1 MGPEQIQQVQQ
12 AVSVS
17 QADGGFAL
25 EWVLRVIILP
35 MIFGGYV
42 YTWLSTNS
50 LRKELRYMKDNHLTH
65 INEEIAAIKA
75 KLE

>member
-1 MGPEQIQQVQQ
+1 MGPQQLAAIVQG
-12 AVSVS
+12 AT
-17 QADGGFAL
+17 ADGGFTL

-50 LRKELRYMKDNHLTH
+50 LRKEIRDMKDNHLTH
-65 INEEIAAIKA
+65 INKEIAEIKA
-75 KLE
+75 KLKD